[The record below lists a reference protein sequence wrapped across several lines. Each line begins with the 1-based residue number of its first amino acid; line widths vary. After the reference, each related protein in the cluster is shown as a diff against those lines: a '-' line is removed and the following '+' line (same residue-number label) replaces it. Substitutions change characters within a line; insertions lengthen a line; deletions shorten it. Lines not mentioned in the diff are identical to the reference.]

1 MTISVR
7 PLKAEDKSRWLELW
21 NGYLTFYETS
31 LSDEQTELTWNRLMD
46 SSYGVF
52 GLMAEK
58 DGAMVGI
65 THFMFRPSTWAPK
78 DYCYLED
85 LFVDPTV
92 RGSGAGRALI
102 SRVIELAKEHGAG
115 RVYWTT
121 KENNAQA
128 RILYDSFIKVSEF
141 VQYRFPLN
149 P

>member
-1 MTISVR
+1 MTISIR

-21 NGYLTFYETS
+21 KGYLTFYETS
-31 LSDEQTELTWNRLMD
+31 LSDEQTELTWKRLMD
-46 SSYGVF
+46 SNYGVF

-102 SRVIELAKEHGAG
+102 NRVIELAKEHGAG

-121 KENNAQA
+121 KESNAQA

>member
-31 LSDEQTELTWNRLMD
+31 LSNEQTELTWKRLMD
-46 SSYGVF
+46 SNYGVV

-102 SRVIELAKEHGAG
+102 NRVIELAKEHGAG

-121 KENNAQA
+121 KESNAQA

>member
-1 MTISVR
+1 MTITVR
-7 PLKAEDKSRWLELW
+7 PLKTEDKSRWLELW

-31 LSDEQTELTWNRLMD
+31 LSSEQTELTWNRLMD
-46 SSYGVF
+46 SNYGVF

-92 RGSGAGRALI
+92 RGGGAGRALI
-102 SRVIELAKEHGAG
+102 SRVIEVAKEHGAG

>member
-1 MTISVR
+1 MTITVR

-46 SSYGVF
+46 SDYGVF

-92 RGSGAGRALI
+92 RGGGAGRALI

-121 KENNAQA
+121 KESNAQA

>member
-31 LSDEQTELTWNRLMD
+31 LSDEQTELTWKRLMD
-46 SSYGVF
+46 TNYGVF

-85 LFVDPTV
+85 LFVDPTI
-92 RGSGAGRALI
+92 RGGGAGRALI

-121 KENNAQA
+121 KESNAQA

>member
-1 MTISVR
+1 MTISIR

-21 NGYLTFYETS
+21 KGYLTFYETS
-31 LSDEQTELTWNRLMD
+31 LSDEQTELTWKRLMD
-46 SSYGVF
+46 TNYGVF

-85 LFVDPTV
+85 LFVDPMV

-102 SRVIELAKEHGAG
+102 SRVIEVAKEHGAG

-121 KENNAQA
+121 KESNAQA

>member
-7 PLKAEDKSRWLELW
+7 PLNSKDKSRWLELW
-21 NGYLTFYETS
+21 HGYLTFYETS
-31 LSDEQTELTWNRLMD
+31 LSSEQTELTWKRLMD
-46 SSYGVF
+46 SNYGVF

-58 DGAMVGI
+58 DGAIVGI
-65 THFMFRPSTWAPK
+65 THFMYRPSTWAPK

-102 SRVIELAKEHGAG
+102 NRVIELAKEHGAG

>member
-46 SSYGVF
+46 SDYGVF

-92 RGSGAGRALI
+92 RGGGAGRALI

-121 KENNAQA
+121 KESNAQA

>member
-31 LSDEQTELTWNRLMD
+31 LSNEQTELTWKRLMD
-46 SSYGVF
+46 SNYGVF
-52 GLMAEK
+52 GLIAEK
-58 DGAMVGI
+58 DGAIVGI

-102 SRVIELAKEHGAG
+102 NRVIELAKEHGAG

-121 KENNAQA
+121 KESNAQA

>member
-31 LSDEQTELTWNRLMD
+31 LSSEQTELTWNRLMD
-46 SSYGVF
+46 SNYGVF

-92 RGSGAGRALI
+92 RGGGAGRALI
-102 SRVIELAKEHGAG
+102 NRVIEVAKEHGAG

-121 KENNAQA
+121 KESNAQA

>member
-21 NGYLTFYETS
+21 QGYLTFYETS
-31 LSDEQTELTWNRLMD
+31 LSSEQTELTWNRLMD
-46 SSYGVF
+46 SNYGVF

-85 LFVDPTV
+85 LFVDPTI
-92 RGSGAGRALI
+92 RGGGAGRALI

>member
-31 LSDEQTELTWNRLMD
+31 LSSEQTELTWKRLMD
-46 SSYGVF
+46 SNYGVF
-52 GLMAEK
+52 GLVAEK
-58 DGAMVGI
+58 DSAMVGI

-102 SRVIELAKEHGAG
+102 SRVIEVAKEHGAG

-121 KENNAQA
+121 KESNAQA

>member
-1 MTISVR
+1 MTITVR

-31 LSDEQTELTWNRLMD
+31 LTEEQTELTWNRLMD

-85 LFVDPTV
+85 LFVDPNI
-92 RGSGAGRALI
+92 RGKGLGRALI
-102 SRVIELAKEHGAG
+102 DAVYDIAVKAGCSRL
-115 RVYWTT
+115 YW
-121 KENNAQA
+121 
-128 RILYDSFIKVSEF
+128 I
-141 VQYRFPLN
+141 
-149 P
+149 

>member
-1 MTISVR
+1 MTITVR
-7 PLKAEDKSRWLELW
+7 PLKTEDKSRWLELW

-31 LSDEQTELTWNRLMD
+31 LSSEQTELTWNRLMD

-92 RGSGAGRALI
+92 RGGGAGRALI
-102 SRVIELAKEHGAG
+102 SRVIEVAKEHGAG

>member
-1 MTISVR
+1 MTITVR

-31 LSDEQTELTWNRLMD
+31 LTEEQTELTWNRLMD

-92 RGSGAGRALI
+92 RGGGAGRALI

-121 KENNAQA
+121 KESNAQA

>member
-7 PLKAEDKSRWLELW
+7 PLNSKDKSRWLELW
-21 NGYLTFYETS
+21 HGYLTFYETS
-31 LSDEQTELTWNRLMD
+31 LSSEQTELTWKRLMD
-46 SSYGVF
+46 SNYGVF
-52 GLMAEK
+52 GLVAEK
-58 DGAMVGI
+58 DGAIVGI
-65 THFMFRPSTWAPK
+65 THFMYRPSTWTPK

-102 SRVIELAKEHGAG
+102 SKVIELAKEHGAG

-121 KENNAQA
+121 KESNAQA
-128 RILYDSFIKVSEF
+128 RILYDSFIQVSEF

>member
-1 MTISVR
+1 MTITVR

-31 LSDEQTELTWNRLMD
+31 LSSEQTELTWNRLMD
-46 SSYGVF
+46 SNYGVF

-92 RGSGAGRALI
+92 RGGGAGRALI
-102 SRVIELAKEHGAG
+102 SRVIEVAKEHGAG

-121 KENNAQA
+121 KESNAQA

>member
-31 LSDEQTELTWNRLMD
+31 LSSEQTELTWNRLMD
-46 SSYGVF
+46 SDYGVF

-92 RGSGAGRALI
+92 RGGGAGRALI
-102 SRVIELAKEHGAG
+102 NRVIEVAKEHGAG

-121 KENNAQA
+121 KESNAQA

>member
-31 LSDEQTELTWNRLMD
+31 LSDEQTELTWKRLMD
-46 SSYGVF
+46 TNYGVF

-102 SRVIELAKEHGAG
+102 NRVIELAKEHGAG

>member
-31 LSDEQTELTWNRLMD
+31 LSNEQTELTWKRLMD
-46 SSYGVF
+46 SNYGVF

-121 KENNAQA
+121 KESNAQA

>member
-1 MTISVR
+1 MTITVR
-7 PLKAEDKSRWLELW
+7 PLKTEDKSRWLELW
-21 NGYLTFYETS
+21 QGYLTFYETS
-31 LSDEQTELTWNRLMD
+31 LSSEQTELTWNRLMA
-46 SSYGVF
+46 SNYGVF

-102 SRVIELAKEHGAG
+102 SKVIEVAKEHGAG

-121 KENNAQA
+121 KESNAQA
-128 RILYDSFIKVSEF
+128 RILYDSFTKVSEF

>member
-31 LSDEQTELTWNRLMD
+31 LSDEQTELTWKRLMD
-46 SSYGVF
+46 SNYGVF
-52 GLMAEK
+52 CLMAEK

-102 SRVIELAKEHGAG
+102 SRVIEVAKEHGAG

-121 KENNAQA
+121 KESNAQA

>member
-31 LSDEQTELTWNRLMD
+31 LSSEQTELTWNRLMD
-46 SSYGVF
+46 SNYGVF

-85 LFVDPTV
+85 LFVDPTI
-92 RGSGAGRALI
+92 RGGGAGRALI

-121 KENNAQA
+121 KESNAQA

>member
-31 LSDEQTELTWNRLMD
+31 LSAEQTELTWNRLMD
-46 SSYGVF
+46 SNYGVF

-85 LFVDPTV
+85 LFVDPTI
-92 RGSGAGRALI
+92 RGGCAGRALI
-102 SRVIELAKEHGAG
+102 SIVIELAKEHGAG

-121 KENNAQA
+121 KESNAQA

>member
-21 NGYLTFYETS
+21 KGYLTFYETS
-31 LSDEQTELTWNRLMD
+31 LSDEQTELTWKRLMD
-46 SSYGVF
+46 TNYGVF

-102 SRVIELAKEHGAG
+102 NRVIELAKEHGAG

>member
-31 LSDEQTELTWNRLMD
+31 LSNEQTELTWKRLMD
-46 SSYGVF
+46 SNYGVF

>member
-7 PLKAEDKSRWLELW
+7 PLNSKDKSRWLELW
-21 NGYLTFYETS
+21 YDYLTFYETS
-31 LSDEQTELTWNRLMD
+31 LSSEQTELTWKRLMD
-46 SSYGVF
+46 SNYGVF

-58 DGAMVGI
+58 DGAIVGI
-65 THFMFRPSTWAPK
+65 THFMYRPSTWAPK

-102 SRVIELAKEHGAG
+102 NRVIELAKEHGAG

>member
-21 NGYLTFYETS
+21 DGYLTFYETS
-31 LSDEQTELTWNRLMD
+31 LSNEQTELTWKRLMD
-46 SSYGVF
+46 SNYGVF
-52 GLMAEK
+52 GLIAEK

-102 SRVIELAKEHGAG
+102 NRVIELAKEHGAG

>member
-31 LSDEQTELTWNRLMD
+31 LSNEQTELTWKRLMD
-46 SSYGVF
+46 SNYGVF
-52 GLMAEK
+52 GLIAEK
-58 DGAMVGI
+58 DGAIVGI

-102 SRVIELAKEHGAG
+102 NRVIELAKEHGAG

>member
-21 NGYLTFYETS
+21 QGYLTFYETS
-31 LSDEQTELTWNRLMD
+31 LSSEQTELTWNRLMD
-46 SSYGVF
+46 SNYGVF

-58 DGAMVGI
+58 NGAMVGI

-92 RGSGAGRALI
+92 RGGGAGRALI

-121 KENNAQA
+121 KESNAQA

>member
-21 NGYLTFYETS
+21 DGYLTFYETS
-31 LSDEQTELTWNRLMD
+31 LSNEQTELTWKRLMD
-46 SSYGVF
+46 SNYGVF
-52 GLMAEK
+52 GLIAEK

-102 SRVIELAKEHGAG
+102 NRVIELAKEHGAG

-121 KENNAQA
+121 KESNAQA

>member
-31 LSDEQTELTWNRLMD
+31 LSNEQTELTWKRLMD
-46 SSYGVF
+46 SNYGVF

-102 SRVIELAKEHGAG
+102 NRVIELAKEHGAG

>member
-1 MTISVR
+1 MTISIR
-7 PLKAEDKSRWLELW
+7 PLKVEDKNRWLELW
-21 NGYLTFYETS
+21 HGYLTFYETT
-31 LSDEQTELTWNRLMD
+31 LSDSQTELTWNRLMD
-46 SSYGVF
+46 PNYGIH
-52 GLMAEK
+52 GLVAEN
-58 DGAMVGI
+58 DDDVVGI

-85 LFVDPTV
+85 LFVDPAV
-92 RGSGAGRALI
+92 RGGGAGRALI

-121 KENNAQA
+121 KESNAQA

>member
-21 NGYLTFYETS
+21 DGYLTFYETS
-31 LSDEQTELTWNRLMD
+31 LSNEQTELTWKRLMD
-46 SSYGVF
+46 SNYGVF
-52 GLMAEK
+52 GLIAEK

-92 RGSGAGRALI
+92 RGGGAGRALI

>member
-21 NGYLTFYETS
+21 DGYLTFYETS
-31 LSDEQTELTWNRLMD
+31 LSNEQTELTWKRLMD
-46 SSYGVF
+46 SNYGVF

-102 SRVIELAKEHGAG
+102 NRVIELAKEHGAG

-121 KENNAQA
+121 KESNAQA

>member
-1 MTISVR
+1 MTITVR

>member
-31 LSDEQTELTWNRLMD
+31 LSSEQTELTWNRLMD

-85 LFVDPTV
+85 LFVDPTI
-92 RGSGAGRALI
+92 RGGGAGRALI

-121 KENNAQA
+121 KESNAQA

>member
-1 MTISVR
+1 MTISIR

-21 NGYLTFYETS
+21 KGYLTFYETS
-31 LSDEQTELTWNRLMD
+31 LSDEQTELTWKRLMD
-46 SSYGVF
+46 SNYGVF

>member
-1 MTISVR
+1 MTITVR
-7 PLKAEDKSRWLELW
+7 PLKTEDKSRWLELW

-31 LSDEQTELTWNRLMD
+31 LSDEQTELTWKRLMD
-46 SSYGVF
+46 SNYGVF

-92 RGSGAGRALI
+92 RGGGAGRALI
-102 SRVIELAKEHGAG
+102 SRVIEVAKEHGAG

-121 KENNAQA
+121 KESNAQA
-128 RILYDSFIKVSEF
+128 RILYDSFTKVSEF